1 MFDSIKSF
9 FDIIYDKSKSIGHRT
24 AVFLSTIA
32 FIVIIDLV
40 FHFTYD
46 IYISNKLTNL
56 LTINELKNTYKGDSI
71 EIDELNN
78 TENRIKNSKH
88 YSEYIPFYNNFRSE
102 CLKSKNIEIN
112 TTHIIKRTPITVN
125 REDSIRIT
133 ELITKALIDT
143 SSKNIEK
150 GIALFDSIKSKSII
164 LTDTTIT
171 KSTSASVKTTQLRR
185 SVFWSFLSSNF
196 LFILISIFLLIVPFT
211 QYNTSKTGAIIG
223 VIAMEVILI
232 ITMLVAYWTSNL
244 IPDLGKSPIWNYIL
258 NVIIHVGFILIVS
271 KLISKNSEK

>member
-1 MFDSIKSF
+1 MFESIKSF
-9 FDIIYDKSKSIGHRT
+9 FDIIYDKTKSIGHRT
-24 AVFLSTIA
+24 AVFISTIA

-56 LTINELKNTYKGDSI
+56 QTINELKNTYKGDSI

-88 YSEYIPFYNNFRSE
+88 YSEYIPFYNNF
-102 CLKSKNIEIN
+102 KNGDQKNKNEEIN
-112 TTHIIKRTPITVN
+112 TTRIIKRTPITIN

-133 ELITKALIDT
+133 ELITKVLIDT
-143 SSKNIEK
+143 SSKKIAK
-150 GIALFDSIKSKSII
+150 GIALFDSIKSKSIV

-171 KSTSASVKTTQLRR
+171 KSTSSSVKTTQLRR

-211 QYNTSKTGAIIG
+211 QDNTSKTGAIIG
-223 VIAMEVILI
+223 VVAMEVILI
-232 ITMLVAYWTSNL
+232 IIMLVAYWTSNL
-244 IPDLGKSPIWNYIL
+244 IPDLGKSPVWNYIL
-258 NVIIHVGFILIVS
+258 NVIIHVGFILILS
-271 KLISKNSEK
+271 KLISNNSKK